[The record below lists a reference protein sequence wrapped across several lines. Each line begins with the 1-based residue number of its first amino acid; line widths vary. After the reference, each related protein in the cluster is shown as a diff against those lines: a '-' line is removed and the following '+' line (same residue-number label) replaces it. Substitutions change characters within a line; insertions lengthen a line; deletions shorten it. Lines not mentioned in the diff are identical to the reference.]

1 MNRVNLIITG
11 LVLCLL
17 SLTAVADKPAPV
29 VTDQFQNGTAA
40 FEAGQYAKAR
50 ELWLPLAESGDA
62 RAQHAIGRLYEKGRG
77 VSRDFAA
84 AAVWYRKAAEK
95 GHPDSEYRLAVGH
108 AAGLGVKLDE
118 AEALV
123 WLRRAADHGH
133 KRAQKNLAR
142 AYEHGRF
149 GLKADPE
156 QAKHWYD
163 KAASGS

>member
-1 MNRVNLIITG
+1 MKEDSWLSRWGPRWQEVRALQADRRSRYAT
-11 LVLCLL
+11 LL
-17 SLTAVADKPAPV
+17 
-29 VTDQFQNGTAA
+29 
-40 FEAGQYAKAR
+40 R
-50 ELWLPLAESGDA
+50 
-62 RAQHAIGRLYEKGRG
+62 H
-77 VSRDFAA
+77 
-84 AAVWYRKAAEK
+84 RKAAEK

-123 WLRRAADHGH
+123 WLRRAADHSH

-142 AYEHGRF
+142 AYEQGRF
-149 GLKADPE
+149 GLKPDPE

>member
-1 MNRVNLIITG
+1 MNRVNLFITG
-11 LVLCLL
+11 LVLGLL

-108 AAGLGVKLDE
+108 ASGLGVKLDE

-142 AYEHGRF
+142 AYEQGRF
-149 GLKADPE
+149 GLKPDPE
-156 QAKHWYD
+156 QVKYWYD

>member
-1 MNRVNLIITG
+1 MNRTNLIIAS
-11 LVLCLL
+11 LSLCLL

-40 FEAGQYAKAR
+40 FDAGQYAKAR
-50 ELWLPLAESGDA
+50 ELWLPLAEKGDV
-62 RAQHAIGRLYEKGRG
+62 RAQHAIGRLYEKGKG

-142 AYEHGRF
+142 AYEQGRF
-149 GLKADPE
+149 GLKPDPE
-156 QAKHWYD
+156 QAKYWYD
-163 KAASGS
+163 KAASGP